1 MVHPDEMEIVQRFA
15 SEHPVDVIAL
25 IRALDI
31 EYEEAQMSDGDSG
44 RITVNGDAYH
54 IVVNELEGPQRRRF
68 TAAHELGHYLMHR
81 DLINEHGHLDRLFG
95 PEGRHNPSAPL
106 TNAHEVQ
113 ANRFAANLL
122 MPSREITKL
131 YDKVNDNYRELAAI
145 FDVSPAAMKIKLY
158 TLGLR
163 ASD

>member
-1 MVHPDEMEIVQRFA
+1 
-15 SEHPVDVIAL
+15 
-25 IRALDI
+25 
-31 EYEEAQMSDGDSG
+31 
-44 RITVNGDAYH
+44 
-54 IVVNELEGPQRRRF
+54 
-68 TAAHELGHYLMHR
+68 
-81 DLINEHGHLDRLFG
+81 
-95 PEGRHNPSAPL
+95 
-106 TNAHEVQ
+106 
-113 ANRFAANLL
+113 